1 MISVGN
7 MRRGLKIGRGFTFLE
22 IMFVV
27 AIIGI
32 LLSIAIPRI
41 AGRTQKTKIKAA
53 RLQIAQFKTALGA
66 YEMDVGSFPTT
77 SQGLKALV
85 ERPPDVPEEDWQ
97 GKYMDN
103 IPKDPWH
110 EEYIYRSPGEHN
122 PDYDLFS
129 KGPDRQEGTEDD
141 ITNWDEEEEG

>member
-1 MISVGN
+1 MA
-7 MRRGLKIGRGFTFLE
+7 RGFTFLE

-32 LLSIAIPRI
+32 LLSIAIPRFTGK
-41 AGRTQKTKIKAA
+41 AQRAKIRAA
-53 RLQIAQFKTALGA
+53 KFQIAQFKTVLGA

-77 SQGLKALV
+77 AQGLKALV
-85 ERPPDVPEEDWQ
+85 ERPPDVPEEDWH
-97 GKYMDN
+97 GKYIDS

-110 EEYIYRSPGEHN
+110 QEYIYRSPGEHN

-141 ITNWDEEEEG
+141 ITNWEEEES

>member
-1 MISVGN
+1 MLFFRHHN
-7 MRRGLKIGRGFTFLE
+7 RLTHTRYGFTFLE

-32 LLSIAIPRI
+32 LLSIAIPRFV
-41 AGRTQKTKIKAA
+41 GRTQKARIEAA
-53 RLQIAQFKTALGA
+53 KLQIQHFKTSLGA
-66 YEMDVGSFPTT
+66 YEMDIGTFPTT
-77 SQGLKALV
+77 SQGLKALL
-85 ERPPDVPEEDWQ
+85 ERPSDVYEEDWN

-110 EEYIYRSPGEHN
+110 EEFIYKSPGDHN
-122 PDYDLFS
+122 EDFDLFS

-141 ITNWDEEEEG
+141 ITNWEEETY